1 MARGSPASSPALD
14 EEPEGTDALSADP
27 FYSPRRVKR
36 SLSQVSSHVLRSSQV
51 VVQREVI
58 EPVAA
63 LGSTHPLLLI
73 AAVLFVAHVLSKL
86 DIHFLRYFV
95 IPLVILSIDMTIGLR
110 W

>member
-1 MARGSPASSPALD
+1 M
-14 EEPEGTDALSADP
+14 
-27 FYSPRRVKR
+27 
-36 SLSQVSSHVLRSSQV
+36 
-51 VVQREVI
+51 VQREVI